1 MSVQIT
7 PEFLEQLEDLIQY
20 VWEDEEVHWEE
31 AGRPDNHIFVKI
43 KKLNDW
49 LAGVTKADV
58 RSLTQR
64 PPDKGGLWRKMS
76 YSSNF
81 MVLRSRPCVLAL
93 AGNANR

>member
-1 MSVQIT
+1 MSAKVT

-20 VWEDEEVHWEE
+20 VWEDEEAHWEE

-58 RSLTQR
+58 RSLTPR
-64 PPDKGGLWRKMS
+64 EPDKMDSAASQAFYTPEVLSDLEGLS
-76 YSSNF
+76 
-81 MVLRSRPCVLAL
+81 
-93 AGNANR
+93 